1 MNSTIQLV
9 DLLGAAALLLWGL
22 RLVKTGILRAFGAQ
36 VRHWIAKGTGSR
48 VSAAL
53 SGLLATLALQSSTA
67 TAVITASFAERGIV
81 RSRMAQAVML
91 GANLGTAL
99 TAAILSLDLH
109 WLGSALIFV
118 GVVTFKLGRFERGR
132 GVGRAL
138 LGLGLMLLALQ
149 LLGTVTLPLAS
160 SRSFVALLEGLGDAP
175 AIALALGAGLA
186 ILSSSSLAVV
196 LLVASL
202 ASAGTVSASLTV
214 ILVAGANLG
223 GAVPP
228 LLAVLREGVE
238 ARRLTGANLFVRAV
252 GATVLTI
259 FAAPAADALVGSVG
273 PAQLAIAAHLAFNL
287 AVLAIFLPL
296 IDPVGSLMERV
307 FPHLAAEETG
317 PDYLDDA
324 SIGVPI
330 VALSGAEREALR
342 IGDLVKSMLER
353 NLASL
358 HDPDP
363 SASGAIA
370 QIDDR
375 VDLLQEAVKLY
386 LSRLDTE
393 RLDARHLR
401 RSNEIVS
408 YAVNLEHVGDIV
420 GMGLSVLA
428 AKKAREQLRFSHEG
442 LAEIDGL
449 YRQTIDNLRLA
460 QTVFHTRDPALA
472 RQLVDAKVEIRRQE
486 QVSADRHLERVRKG
500 RVETLETSSLHLD
513 ILRDLKRIN
522 AHLASAAYPILDELG
537 ALQESR
543 LRVVDPAHPDTVRA
557 KPKPKLN

>member
-1 MNSTIQLV
+1 
-9 DLLGAAALLLWGL
+9 
-22 RLVKTGILRAFGAQ
+22 
-36 VRHWIAKGTGSR
+36 
-48 VSAAL
+48 
-53 SGLLATLALQSSTA
+53 
-67 TAVITASFAERGIV
+67 
-81 RSRMAQAVML
+81 ML

-109 WLGSALIFV
+109 WLGSALIFI
-118 GVVTFKLGRFERGR
+118 GVVTFKFGRFERGR

-149 LLGTVTLPLAS
+149 LLSTVTQPLAT
-160 SRSFVALLEGLGDAP
+160 SRSFLAMLEGLQDAP
-175 AIALALGAGLA
+175 AIALAIAAGLA

-196 LLVASL
+196 LLIASL
-202 ASAGTVSASLTV
+202 ASTGLVSAPLTV

-228 LLAVLREGVE
+228 LMAVLREGVD
-238 ARRLTGANLFVRAV
+238 ARRLTGANLLVRAA
-252 GATVLTI
+252 GAVTLTI
-259 FAAPAADALVGSVG
+259 CATLAASALVNSFG
-273 PAQLAIAAHLAFNL
+273 ADHLAIVSHLALNL
-287 AVLAIFLPL
+287 ALLVVFLPL
-296 IDPVGSLMERV
+296 TNQVGRLMGRL
-307 FPHLAAEETG
+307 FPRIEDEQVG

-324 SIGVPI
+324 SIGSPI

-358 HDPDP
+358 HNADPG
-363 SASGAIA
+363 ASGAIA

-386 LSRLDTE
+386 LSRLDTDSLE
-393 RLDARHLR
+393 ARHLR

-420 GMGLSVLA
+420 EMGLSVLA
-428 AKKAREQLRFSHEG
+428 AKKARKQLNFSDEG

-449 YRQTIDNLRLA
+449 YRFTIDNLRLA
-460 QTVFHTRDPALA
+460 QTVFHTSNPALA
-472 RQLVDAKVEIRRQE
+472 RQLVDAKVEVRRQE
-486 QVSADRHLERVRKG
+486 QLSAALHLERVRK
-500 RVETLETSSLHLD
+500 RRIATLETSSLHLD

-522 AHLASAAYPILDELG
+522 AHLASVAYPILDELG
-537 ALQESR
+537 ALQDSR
-543 LRVVDPAHPDTVRA
+543 LRDADPTSVPAGKQASPCANARHDGAGRPMGG
-557 KPKPKLN
+557 